1 MEINTDRAVSGTV
14 FPIGISD
21 FENLISNGMVYI
33 DKTSC
38 LEELLTPG
46 TGVFQI
52 LRPRRFGKTLAM
64 SMLSCFLEMNYENP
78 EDRSRPERLF
88 RDLAIYKNRAF
99 CDEYM
104 GRYPVISISF
114 KDVEGKNYHEAVNRI
129 IAVFARLADK
139 FDFLTGKENVQ
150 AAFLQQI
157 RDLNTGKVP
166 VFGSDGNF
174 AGVNNN
180 LVLDFLA
187 NLAQCLKKAFNKRPV
202 IIIDEYDVPLQKASA
217 RGYYTDMLDV
227 IRGILSAALK
237 DSDKVIF
244 KGFVTGCLRIAH
256 QSIFTGIN
264 NFKANGIQDE
274 LLSGF
279 IGLTKDE
286 TVKLLRQHN
295 LENRLPDVIK
305 WYDGYNFG
313 GTEMLCPWSVLNF
326 TGDALKSRNP
336 AAFRPQNYWANSSGN
351 DIIGLSMKHPRAQ
364 DLERIQH
371 LLEGKSAEI
380 ALREFTSYP
389 AITAHTDFD
398 TFATMMLHT
407 GYLTVVRDTE
417 PAAKNRAVVRIPN
430 NEVRE
435 CFSEKAELLFSAGN
449 PEWLEKAVTLRDAL
463 LGGDTD
469 LAQDIM
475 NAMLRRFISVRD
487 TSYEYY
493 YHMFLSGALSLTAD
507 ESVDVISQTEM
518 GDGYPD
524 IIIDNTRNREAVLLE
539 LKKAAGNK
547 FSQLEKRAESA
558 LEQIRSH
565 DYGRDFRERKYRRI
579 FSFGVS
585 FFGKECLVLRLPD
598 NAAGN

>member
-1 MEINTDRAVSGTV
+1 
-14 FPIGISD
+14 
-21 FENLISNGMVYI
+21 
-33 DKTSC
+33 
-38 LEELLTPG
+38 
-46 TGVFQI
+46 
-52 LRPRRFGKTLAM
+52 M

-114 KDVEGKNYHEAVNRI
+114 KDVEGDTFEDAAEMIVAIFAELASRFAFLTKKTALDTLFLQRI
-129 IAVFARLADK
+129 KDCNNGITPVFNSDGTFARGVAALINL
-139 FDFLTGKENVQ
+139 FLKNLTNCLRQTFGK
-150 AAFLQQI
+150 
-157 RDLNTGKVP
+157 D
-166 VFGSDGNF
+166 
-174 AGVNNN
+174 
-180 LVLDFLA
+180 
-187 NLAQCLKKAFNKRPV
+187 PV
-202 IIIDEYDVPLQKASA
+202 IIIDEYDVPLQKAAA
-217 RGYYTDMLDV
+217 RGYYGKMLDV
-227 IRGILSAALK
+227 IRLILSTTLK
-237 DSDKVIF
+237 DNDKNIF

-274 LLSGF
+274 FLSGF

-313 GTEMLCPWSVLNF
+313 GTDMLCPWSVLNF

-524 IIIDNTRNREAVLLE
+524 IIIDNTRNREEVLLE

-547 FSQLEKRAESA
+547 FSQLEKRAEAA